1 MVLMAGSSNVSEAQI
16 QISIVRWLQDVMP
29 SAVVH
34 HSPNGGVRKAH
45 YVMQLKALGMRPGWP
60 DLELIVPPTEFI
72 HAIDAAPIFLEV
84 KSRTG
89 RLSEAQR
96 ACHSELSACGVHV
109 YTVRA
114 IGDCRAALTGL
125 VTLRQPTP
133 HGRLIEELSKQMG
146 GY

>member
-1 MVLMAGSSNVSEAQI
+1 MAGSSNVSEAQI
-16 QISIVRWLQDVMP
+16 QISIVRWLQDVM
-29 SAVVH
+29 
-34 HSPNGGVRKAH
+34 
-45 YVMQLKALGMRPGWP
+45 
-60 DLELIVPPTEFI
+60 
-72 HAIDAAPIFLEV
+72 V
-84 KSRTG
+84 KSRAG
-89 RLSEAQR
+89 RLSEPQK

-114 IGDCRAALTGL
+114 IGDCRAVLTGL